1 MLGQNNNYYP
11 TTRTTTTT
19 RRPPPRPPA
28 RQSRPILDG
37 LSWLWRTWQDT
48 APGPQ
53 PTKPKVQSPREIA
66 SSQTQSQ
73 QLYDDGTDGD
83 TYTVRFYF

>member
-1 MLGQNNNYYP
+1 MIQQLLGQNNNYYQ
-11 TTRTTTTT
+11 TTRTTTT
-19 RRPPPRPPA
+19 RRPRPPA

-53 PTKPKVQSPREIA
+53 PTKPRAQSPREVS
-66 SSQTQSQ
+66 SSQVKPQ

-83 TYTVRFYF
+83 SYTVR